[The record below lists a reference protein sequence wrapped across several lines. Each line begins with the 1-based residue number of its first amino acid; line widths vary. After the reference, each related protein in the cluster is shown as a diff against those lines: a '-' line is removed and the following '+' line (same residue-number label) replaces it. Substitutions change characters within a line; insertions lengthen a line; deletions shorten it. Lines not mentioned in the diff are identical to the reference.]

1 MLELGFAPAETDARD
16 GIFVGWRVFLGG
28 GVGEGVELLMAEV
41 RPGHKCLTFT
51 GVDSTMRLCN

>member
-41 RPGHKCLTFT
+41 RPGAQMSYVH
-51 GVDSTMRLCN
+51 GR